1 MNPFGSLIRLTPFL
15 SYVQPTQRLLCGS
28 CAYESHSR
36 APAIET
42 ESVSMSARNLR
53 MPATRPSTHCHPA
66 PFAPRWPRRTAK
78 SFRPPSTPGVANSSA
93 VPRPLE
99 LAAHGSNRP
108 PGGLSSERFVRT
120 LELLVLQP

>member
-1 MNPFGSLIRLTPFL
+1 MSSCGSLIPLTSFL
-15 SYVQPTQRLLCGS
+15 SYVQPTQRLLYGS
-28 CAYESHSR
+28 CACESHSL

-53 MPATRPSTHCHPA
+53 MPATRPSIHCHPA
-66 PFAPRWPRRTAK
+66 PFVPRWPRRTAK
-78 SFRPPSTPGVANSSA
+78 SFRLPSTPGVANSSA

-108 PGGLSSERFVRT
+108 LGGLSSERSVRT